1 MSNYGND
8 RLALYTFESAIKFVQ
23 CWTNLRLK
31 QVPPL
36 EMGIKYFE
44 MYPEEKDP
52 VWRVGIRSLSLNFFF
67 LWKLYSSWHVF
78 LIENFLHLFSKLAF
92 IFFVV

>member
-1 MSNYGND
+1 MTHMSNYGND

-52 VWRVGIRSLSLNFFF
+52 VWRVGIRSLSLNFFSCESCIVPDMYF
-67 LWKLYSSWHVF
+67 
-78 LIENFLHLFSKLAF
+78 
-92 IFFVV
+92 